1 MIEICYLKLLHNI
14 RVALTFIEQ
23 LELENFKSFRRARI
37 VFPERIVAI
46 TGPNGS
52 GKSNILDAI
61 TFVLGERA
69 RALRADRISGLV
81 RKGAETAKVT
91 MVLRKGNERIR
102 ISREIKRNGTSVYR
116 INGSIRKAY
125 EVDVLLSELGL
136 RAGSYSIVSQGDITE
151 IVEMSPHQRVRLLEE
166 ISGVEEYE
174 RRKMDALR
182 ELEEVDRMVSE
193 REAVLRERKMELE
206 RAERELKKLR
216 EMEELE
222 DKRKRLMKAV
232 LLARREELLR
242 RKEKLSFS
250 IDNNLDERMEEV
262 KRLLEKE
269 ERELED
275 LEKCIED
282 DPSRQLRMRLE
293 SMRSDLRKVE
303 LDISLREEKLK
314 ARRDVPEEIRND
326 PSFLGIVS
334 ELIKPMKGY
343 EIAFHAAI
351 GGRANDAVVDK
362 YEGAIRIV
370 EKLKGKKVRVR
381 IIPLDSI
388 RVRQREED
396 PEIGLGWL
404 SSYLMYDKKLEKLV
418 QLLLGDYVLVEDIKE
433 VQRDKIGRFRYVSLD
448 GEIIFQDGT
457 LMIDRRDYQSE
468 YDVERELKELIERRE
483 SLKKDIAELEGRF
496 GEEERKDIIAALRKK
511 REEVRKL
518 RDEYSSLMKERQR
531 INREIERISEEKG
544 MIEAELKEVEKRLQE
559 LSGYEP
565 ADSDDPERELNLVE
579 MRIREIGQVNPN
591 AEIEYKE
598 RLSRYE
604 SLLRDLEDVKRKRD
618 EVRAAINKID
628 EERERVLSSS
638 FNALKK
644 AFDEKIREIMG
655 GKGNIRL
662 VEVDGRMSL
671 IIEVEL
677 PEKKQV
683 PIDSLSGG
691 EKSLVALSFILAAQ
705 EVRPSS
711 IYLFD
716 EADFMLDGSNC
727 IRFARAMKKLSE
739 KAQVIIVTLKKETLN
754 EMNSIIGVTRK
765 GDESKIVAV
774 NLQGAS

>member
-1 MIEICYLKLLHNI
+1 
-14 RVALTFIEQ
+14 LTFIEQ
-23 LELENFKSFRRARI
+23 LELENFKSFKRARI
-37 VFPERIVAI
+37 IFPERIVAI

-69 RALRADRISGLV
+69 RALRADRISELV

-91 MVLRKGNERIR
+91 MILRKGDERVR

-116 INGSIRKAY
+116 INGSVRKAY

-174 RRKMDALR
+174 KRKMDALR

-193 REAVLRERKMELE
+193 REAVLKEREMELK
-206 RAERELKKLR
+206 RAERELNKLK

-222 DKRKRLMKAV
+222 ERRNRLMKAV
-232 LLARREELLR
+232 LLARRDELLR

-262 KRLLEKE
+262 KRLLERE

-275 LEKCIED
+275 LEKCIEE

-303 LDISLREEKLK
+303 LDISLREERLK
-314 ARRDVPEEIRND
+314 ARRDIPEEIRND
-326 PSFLGIVS
+326 PSFLGTVS
-334 ELIKPMKGY
+334 ELIKPMEGY

-351 GGRANDAVVDK
+351 GGRANDAVVYE

-370 EKLKGKKVRVR
+370 NKLKGRKVRVR

-388 RVRQREED
+388 RVKQREED

-404 SSYLMYDKKLEKLV
+404 SSYLIYDRKLEKLV

-433 VQRDKIGRFRYVSLD
+433 VQRDKIGKFRYVSLD

-468 YDVERELKELIERRE
+468 YERELKELIERRE
-483 SLKKDIAELEGRF
+483 SLKRDIIELEERIGK
-496 GEEERKDIIAALRKK
+496 EEKKDIIAALKKK
-511 REEVRKL
+511 REEVRRL
-518 RDEYSSLMKERQR
+518 RDEYSSLMAERQR
-531 INREIERISEEKG
+531 MAREIERISEEKG
-544 MIEAELKEVEKRLQE
+544 MIEAELKEVERKLQE

-565 ADSDDPERELNLVE
+565 ADSDDPERELNLIE

-591 AEIEYKE
+591 AEIEYRE

-618 EVRAAINKID
+618 EVRAVIKRID

-638 FNALKK
+638 FNALRK
-644 AFDEKIREIMG
+644 AFDEKIKEVMDGR
-655 GKGNIRL
+655 GNIRL

-677 PEKKQV
+677 PGKKQV

-727 IRFARAMKKLSE
+727 IKFARAMKKLSE
-739 KAQVIIVTLKKETLN
+739 KAQVIIITLKKETLN

-774 NLQGAS
+774 NLQEAS